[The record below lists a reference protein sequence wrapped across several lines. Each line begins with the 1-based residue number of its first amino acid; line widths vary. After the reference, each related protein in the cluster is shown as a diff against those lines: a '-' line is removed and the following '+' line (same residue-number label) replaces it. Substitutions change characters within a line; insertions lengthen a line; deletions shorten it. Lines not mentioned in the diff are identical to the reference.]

1 MKTTS
6 QTRLARLAGLVL
18 LSMLV
23 FAIGVQAAAAAVVA
37 GSGAGSGAASFT
49 STTQLQG
56 LTAANAAL
64 RDQGVIGSVT
74 AATAPA
80 GTQGRGG
87 VAVAAVTPSQ
97 PQGLTAAQ
105 RHHYF
110 GTGRFQPTSNVL
122 AAQPASTGATSR
134 SAWIAA
140 GSAAAIVLIGFAA
153 WALTRRRRQPG
164 DRASA
169 AYCAQHPEDAMCTAA

>member
-23 FAIGVQAAAAAVVA
+23 FAIGVQAAQAAVVA
-37 GSGAGSGAASFT
+37 GSGAGSGAASLT
-49 STTQLQG
+49 AATQLQG
-56 LTAANAAL
+56 LTA
-64 RDQGVIGSVT
+64 V
-74 AATAPA
+74 TAPA

-87 VAVAAVTPSQ
+87 VAAAALSPAEA
-97 PQGLTAAQ
+97 QGLTAAQ

-110 GTGRFQPTSNVL
+110 GRFQPTSNVL
-122 AAQPASTGATSR
+122 AAQPASSGSTSR

-164 DRASA
+164 DRPSA
-169 AYCAQHPEDAMCTAA
+169 AYCAQHPDDAMCAAA

>member
-6 QTRLARLAGLVL
+6 QTRLARLAGFTL

-23 FAIGVQAAAAAVVA
+23 FAIGVQAALAAVVT
-37 GSGAGSGAASFT
+37 GSGAGSGAATFT
-49 STTQLQG
+49 PATPAQLQG

-64 RDQGVIGSVT
+64 HDQGSFASV
-74 AATAPA
+74 ASATAPA

-87 VAVAAVTPSQ
+87 VAVAALSPSQ
-97 PQGLTAAQ
+97 PQGTAAVQ
-105 RHHYF
+105 RHY
-110 GTGRFQPTSNVL
+110 GGRFQPSADVL
-122 AAQPASTGATSR
+122 AAQAASTGGTSR

-140 GSAAAIVLIGFAA
+140 GSAAAIVLVGFAA
-153 WALTRRRRQPG
+153 WALMRRRRQPG

-169 AYCAQHPEDAMCTAA
+169 AYCAQHPDDAMCAVA